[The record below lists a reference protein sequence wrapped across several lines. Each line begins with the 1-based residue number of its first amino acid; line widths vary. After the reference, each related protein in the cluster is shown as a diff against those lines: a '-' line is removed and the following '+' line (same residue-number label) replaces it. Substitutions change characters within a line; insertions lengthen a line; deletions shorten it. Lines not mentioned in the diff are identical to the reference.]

1 MRRMTRRWAR
11 GLVAAGIAVLVAVG
25 MLGISP
31 AGASTSPAWSLVRSP
46 NAMAQQDRLA
56 GVSCPTASSCV
67 AVGQSVNRAGAR
79 VPLVKSWNGRRWTL
93 RRRVPVPVGAPNS
106 ALEGV
111 SCASARACIAV
122 EGFISAVGAAVPL
135 AERWNGRSWATQ
147 TMPGAAKFVFSFL
160 NAVSC
165 ASASA
170 CTAVGYTTGF
180 DTGSAVPLAETWN
193 GTAWVIQA
201 TPSAADSGSLAGASC
216 SPAGCTA
223 VGASINHRRGSQV
236 TLAERWNGATWT
248 IQATRRNPAGAQN
261 NALAGVSCTSGR
273 KCIAVGSAGLRTL
286 AERWDGTAWTIQ
298 PTAAGVSTLHEMGDP
313 ADSQPARHPDQLAAG
328 SVVHLCAGLRRCRL
342 LLQRAHPVDTGGALL
357 VSGAAAR

>member
-56 GVSCPTASSCV
+56 GVSCPTASSWV
-67 AVGQSVNRAGAR
+67 AVAQSVNRAGAR

-93 RRRVPVPVGAPNS
+93 RRRVPVPVGACNS
-106 ALEGV
+106 ALEG
-111 SCASARACIAV
+111 
-122 EGFISAVGAAVPL
+122 
-135 AERWNGRSWATQ
+135 
-147 TMPGAAKFVFSFL
+147 
-160 NAVSC
+160 VSC

-180 DTGSAVPLAETWN
+180 DTGSAVPLAEIWN

-223 VGASINHRRGSQV
+223 VGASINHRCGSQV

-248 IQATRRNPAGAQN
+248 IQATSRNPAGAQN
-261 NALAGVSCTSGR
+261 NALAGVSWTSGR

-298 PTAAGVSTLHEMGDP
+298 PTAAGVSTLSGV
-313 ADSQPARHPDQLAAG
+313 SCTSARACVAVG
-328 SVVHLCAGLRRCRL
+328 SYYNGLIRL
-342 LLQRAHPVDTGGALL
+342 TPVERY
-357 VSGAAAR
+357 S